1 MPDLPFLHTQN
12 SVVLSLVLLITWV
25 HSLKS
30 RCWSRIEQEF
40 LRRLVGRREH
50 VNILFHVS
58 FETLTFCSQVT
69 NSPAYPVRSLCPH
82 LFSHTHL
89 VLFWTNWPLRWHKG
103 SLPNLLYCY
112 FHTVSRVN
120 TLSVFLQGFFWSS
133 TVFPP
138 KEFQAW
144 IFLVPPYFMFNT
156 KTLSETTSRM
166 TTF

>member
-82 LFSHTHL
+82 LFSPTHL
-89 VLFWTNWPLRWHKG
+89 VLFWTKWPLRWHKG

-120 TLSVFLQGFFWSS
+120 ALSVFCKVSFGLLQFFLPRNFKHGFF
-133 TVFPP
+133 
-138 KEFQAW
+138 
-144 IFLVPPYFMFNT
+144 
-156 KTLSETTSRM
+156 
-166 TTF
+166 